1 MGLLGLLGHAVAW
14 PVTGPAFLARY
25 SMEKVRDTAIHELTD
40 EDAVRGA
47 LLGLQLRLEEG
58 RIDEE
63 NYLDEEAALFQRLR
77 EVRSWR
83 ARFGMPVQGG
93 PLSMAPD
100 EEGEVVV
107 DLELGFDRDG

>member
-1 MGLLGLLGHAVAW
+1 MLGHAVAW

-47 LLGLQLRLEEG
+47 LLELQLRLEEG
-58 RIDEE
+58 RIDEDS
-63 NYLDEEAALFQRLR
+63 YLEEEAALFQRLR

-83 ARFGMPVQGG
+83 ERLGMPVQGG
-93 PLSMAPD
+93 PVSMAPD
-100 EEGEVVV
+100 EGGEVVV